1 MGRDRVDIMPPRR
14 ATSSQNSQAN
24 DDVPPVEGL
33 PPVSAEGIYRGS
45 SFDDFKKLGPTYF
58 SGATDPTEAEAWILK
73 MEKFFG
79 VIDCSEEQKA
89 SYAAFMLDK
98 EADHWWCMT
107 RRLLE
112 DQGPITWRQFK
123 GAFYKKYFLD
133 SVRRQ
138 KVGEFIR
145 LEQGDMTVAQYEAK
159 FTELSRFSPQL
170 IATEEEKALKFQD
183 GLKPYLKN
191 KISILKLGVYSEV
204 VDRALIAEKDNEE
217 LHQYKE
223 HQRKRNRSDSAHDGA
238 CPTCGKKHG
247 GRPCYREIGA
257 CFGCGKQ
264 GHLIRDCPENRKFI
278 TGKPKEE
285 NKEDKQ
291 KPKAQGQMFA
301 MTHRDAQVTS
311 DVVTGTLR
319 IHTLFARVLIDPG
332 STHSFVLVSFAGLL
346 GLPVASMDFD
356 LIVATLVGD
365 SVVASRMLRNC
376 IVMIGYREMPVDLV
390 LLDFQDFDVILRM
403 DWLASYHASIDC
415 FEKRVMFSISGQPK
429 FSFEGKHVDR
439 PLRMISALRASSL
452 LKKGCQGFL
461 ASVMKREVEFTIDLV
476 LGTGPMSKAPYR
488 MVPVELKELKVQLQE
503 LLDKGFIKPSVSP
516 WGAPVLFVKKK
527 DGSMRL
533 CIDYRELNKVTV
545 RNKYPLTRIDDLFD
559 QLQGACVFSKIDF
572 PSGYHQLRVRSED
585 VPKTAFRTRYGHY
598 EFLVMP
604 FGLTN
609 APAAFMD
616 LMNRVFK
623 PYLDQFVVVF
633 IDDILVYS
641 RCREEHED
649 HLSIVLH
656 TLKDNNDDIS
666 VDPGKVDVVANWR
679 RLSTV
684 TEIRSFLGL
693 ASYYRR
699 FVEGFSKIALPLTKL
714 TQKGVK
720 FEWSDDCECSF
731 QELKNRLV
739 SAPILTIPSAY
750 ASRQLK
756 PYEKNYPT
764 HDLELAAV
772 VFALKIW
779 RHFLFGETC
788 EIFTDHKSLKY
799 LFSQKELNMRQRRW
813 IELLKDYD
821 CIIQYHLGK
830 TNVVADALS
839 RKSVGSLAAIRG
851 CQRQIL
857 EELRS
862 LQVHFR
868 VMGLGALVAN
878 FRVQPDLVGRIKTLQ
893 KNDSQLVQVMEEVKR
908 GNLRRELLEEA
919 HCSKFAIHP
928 GGTKMYKDLRQNYW
942 WSGMKCDIAQFVAQ
956 CLVCQQVKVEHKRP
970 AGSLQPLAIPE
981 WKWEHI
987 TMDFVIGLPRTLGGN
1002 NAIWVIV
1009 DRLTKSAHFLP
1020 MKVNFSLD
1028 RLTSLYVKE
1037 IVRMHGVPV
1046 SIVSNRDPRFT
1057 SRFWHSLQKALGTKL
1072 SFSTAFHPQTDGQ
1085 SERVIQVLED
1095 LLRACI
1101 LDLQGNWD
1109 NHLPLVEFAY
1119 NNSFQASIGMA
1130 PFEALY
1136 DRKCRSPICWNDV
1149 GERKLLGPELVQLT
1163 VEKVALI
1170 KERLKAAQS
1179 RHKSYADNRRQDLEF
1194 EVGDHVFLKVSPM
1207 KSVMRFG
1214 RKGKLSPRFVGSF
1227 EILERVG
1234 TLAYKVALPPS
1245 LSKIHN
1251 VFHVSTLR
1259 KYIYDPSHV
1268 VELEPIQIS
1277 EDLTYE
1283 EVPVQIVD
1291 VMDKVLRHAVVKL
1304 NFRER
1309 RLESDFRIEEQISIG
1324 TLSSGKE

>member
-1 MGRDRVDIMPPRR
+1 MRPNRQSQTNPTPGRDRSIPF
-14 ATSSQNSQAN
+14 AN
-24 DDVPPVEGL
+24 DDVPLVEGL
-33 PPVSAEGIYRGS
+33 PPVSAEGIYRYLGTLVGLVERQARAVGTNVQGQSSSSRGS
-45 SFDDFKKLGPTYF
+45 SFDDFKKLGPPYF

-98 EADHWWCMT
+98 EADHWWRMT

-112 DQGPITWRQFK
+112 DQGPITWRQFRE
-123 GAFYKKYFLD
+123 AFYKKYFPD

-138 KVGEFIR
+138 KVGEPNS
-145 LEQGDMTVAQYEAK
+145 
-159 FTELSRFSPQL
+159 ELSCFPHVDYY
-170 IATEEEKALKFQD
+170 EEE
-183 GLKPYLKN
+183 
-191 KISILKLGVYSEV
+191 
-204 VDRALIAEKDNEE
+204 
-217 LHQYKE
+217 
-223 HQRKRNRSDSAHDGA
+223 
-238 CPTCGKKHG
+238 
-247 GRPCYREIGA
+247 
-257 CFGCGKQ
+257 KQ

-291 KPKAQGQMFA
+291 KPKAQGRVFA
-301 MTHRDAQVTS
+301 MTHRDAQATS
-311 DVVTGTLR
+311 DVVT
-319 IHTLFARVLIDPG
+319 
-332 STHSFVLVSFAGLL
+332 VSFAGLL

-356 LIVATLVGD
+356 LIVATPVGD
-365 SVVASRMLRNC
+365 SVVLPT
-376 IVMIGYREMPVDLV
+376 MPL
-390 LLDFQDFDVILRM
+390 
-403 DWLASYHASIDC
+403 DC
-415 FEKRVMFSISGQPK
+415 FEKRVTFSIPGQPK

-461 ASVMKREVEFTIDLV
+461 ASVVSNESDLKLEDIPIVREYPDVFPEDLPGLPPEREVEFTIDLV
-476 LGTGPMSKAPYR
+476 PGTGPMSKAPYR
-488 MVPVELKELKVQLQE
+488 MAPMELKELKVQLQE
-503 LLDKGFIKPSVSP
+503 LLDKGFIRPSVSP
-516 WGAPVLFVKKK
+516 WELCSICEKK

-533 CIDYRELNKVTV
+533 CIDYRE
-545 RNKYPLTRIDDLFD
+545 
-559 QLQGACVFSKIDF
+559 
-572 PSGYHQLRVRSED
+572 
-585 VPKTAFRTRYGHY
+585 
-598 EFLVMP
+598 
-604 FGLTN
+604 
-609 APAAFMD
+609 
-616 LMNRVFK
+616 VFK

-641 RCREEHED
+641 RSREEHES
-649 HLSIVLH
+649 HLSIKCEFWLDRISFLGHVVS
-656 TLKDNNDDIS
+656 NDGIS

-679 RLSTV
+679 RPSTV

-693 ASYYRR
+693 AGYYRR
-699 FVEGFSKIALPLTKL
+699 FIEGFSKIALPLTKL
-714 TQKGVK
+714 THKGVK

-739 SAPILTIPSAY
+739 SAPILTIPSGSGGFVVYSDASHQGLGCVLMQHGRVVAY

-756 PYEKNYPT
+756 PYERNYLT
-764 HDLELAAV
+764 HDLELV
-772 VFALKIW
+772 MVLHLRSGDIF
-779 RHFLFGETC
+779 FGETLF
-788 EIFTDHKSLKY
+788 IFP
-799 LFSQKELNMRQRRW
+799 KELNMRQRRW

-821 CIIQYHLGK
+821 CIIQYHPGK
-830 TNVVADALS
+830 ANVVADALS

-851 CQRQIL
+851 CQRQLL

-893 KNDSQLVQVMEEVKR
+893 KNDSRLVQVMEEVKR
-908 GNLRRELLEEA
+908 GDKPDFVLSDDEILRFGTRLCLLEEA

-942 WSGMKCDIAQFVAQ
+942 WSGMKRDIAQFVAQ
-956 CLVCQQVKVEHKRP
+956 CLVCQQVKAEHQRP

-981 WKWEHI
+981 WKWEYI

-1028 RLTSLYVKE
+1028 RLASLYVKE

-1046 SIVSNRDPRFT
+1046 SIVSMR
-1057 SRFWHSLQKALGTKL
+1057 SSLVESLYFG
-1072 SFSTAFHPQTDGQ
+1072 P
-1085 SERVIQVLED
+1085 
-1095 LLRACI
+1095 
-1101 LDLQGNWD
+1101 QGNWD
-1109 NHLPLVEFAY
+1109 DHLPLVEFAY
-1119 NNSFQASIGMA
+1119 NNSFQTSIGMT

-1136 DRKCRSPICWNDV
+1136 GRKCRSPICW
-1149 GERKLLGPELVQLT
+1149 RKETFGPEL
-1163 VEKVALI
+1163 I
-1170 KERLKAAQS
+1170 KSAQS
-1179 RHKSYADNRRQDLEF
+1179 RHKSYLADHRRRDLEF

-1214 RKGKLSPRFVGSF
+1214 RKGKLSPRFVGPF

-1245 LSKIHN
+1245 LSKVHN

-1268 VELEPIQIS
+1268 VELEPIQIF

-1291 VMDKVLRHAVVKL
+1291 VMDKVLQHTVVKL
-1304 NFRER
+1304 VKVQWSNHSIREATWE
-1309 RLESDFRIEEQISIG
+1309 LEEEMREKHPQLFQDSG
-1324 TLSSGKE
+1324 MSSLED

>member
-1 MGRDRVDIMPPRR
+1 MTVTPLEWVLGRDKVDTMPPRR
-14 ATSSQNSQAN
+14 PASSQNSQAN

-33 PPVSAEGIYRGS
+33 PPVSAEGIYRCS
-45 SFDDFKKLGPTYF
+45 CFDDFKKLGPPYF

-98 EADHWWCMT
+98 EADHWWRMT

-112 DQGPITWRQFK
+112 DQGPITWRQFRE
-123 GAFYKKYFLD
+123 AFYKKYFPD
-133 SVRRQ
+133 SVSGRRVITFFPTVDCYRGGKGI
-138 KVGEFIR
+138 KVSGWIEALFE
-145 LEQGDMTVAQYEAK
+145 EQDIY
-159 FTELSRFSPQL
+159 
-170 IATEEEKALKFQD
+170 
-183 GLKPYLKN
+183 
-191 KISILKLGVYSEV
+191 LKLGVYSEV

-217 LHQYKE
+217 LHQYRE
-223 HQRKRNRSDSAHDGA
+223 QQRKRNRSDGAHGNQAQRRSTSGRNQNKGKAAQNLDGA

-247 GRPCYREIGA
+247 GRPCYRETGA

-278 TGKPKEE
+278 TRKPKEE
-285 NKEDKQ
+285 NKEDTQ
-291 KPKAQGQMFA
+291 NPKPK
-301 MTHRDAQVTS
+301 DE
-311 DVVTGTLR
+311 L
-319 IHTLFARVLIDPG
+319 
-332 STHSFVLVSFAGLL
+332 SFAGLL

-356 LIVATLVGD
+356 LIVATPMGD

-390 LLDFQDFDVILRM
+390 LLDLQDFDVILGM
-403 DWLASYHASIDC
+403 DWEAC
-415 FEKRVMFSISGQPK
+415 GQTTAY
-429 FSFEGKHVDR
+429 D
-439 PLRMISALRASSL
+439 LTLRASSL

-461 ASVMKREVEFTIDLV
+461 ASVMSNESDLKLEDIPIVREYPDVFPEDLPGLPPEREVEFTIDL
-476 LGTGPMSKAPYR
+476 
-488 MVPVELKELKVQLQE
+488 E
-503 LLDKGFIKPSVSP
+503 LLDKGFIRPSVSP

-545 RNKYPLTRIDDLFD
+545 RNKYPLPRIDDLFD
-559 QLQGACVFSKIDF
+559 QLQGACVFSKIDLR
-572 PSGYHQLRVRSED
+572 SGYHQLRVRGED

-633 IDDILVYS
+633 IDDILCEFWLDRISFLGHVVS
-641 RCREEHED
+641 
-649 HLSIVLH
+649 
-656 TLKDNNDDIS
+656 NDGIS
-666 VDPGKVDVVANWR
+666 VDPGKVDAVANWR
-679 RLSTV
+679 RPSTV

-693 ASYYRR
+693 AGYYRR
-699 FVEGFSKIALPLTKL
+699 FIEGFSKIALPLTKL

-739 SAPILTIPSAY
+739 SAPILTIPSGSGGFVVYSDASHQGLGCVLMQHGRVVAY

-756 PYEKNYPT
+756 PYERNYPT

-772 VFALKIW
+772 
-779 RHFLFGETC
+779 
-788 EIFTDHKSLKY
+788 
-799 LFSQKELNMRQRRW
+799 ELNMRQRRW
-813 IELLKDYD
+813 IELLKDYN
-821 CIIQYHLGK
+821 CIIQYHPGK
-830 TNVVADALS
+830 ANVAADALS
-839 RKSVGSLAAIRG
+839 RKSVGSLQLLEVVKG
-851 CQRQIL
+851 NDEIL
-857 EELRS
+857 RFGTRLY
-862 LQVHFR
+862 V
-868 VMGLGALVAN
+868 
-878 FRVQPDLVGRIKTLQ
+878 P
-893 KNDSQLVQVMEEVKR
+893 NDED
-908 GNLRRELLEEA
+908 LRRELLEEA

-942 WSGMKCDIAQFVAQ
+942 WSGMKRDIAQFVAQ
-956 CLVCQQVKVEHKRP
+956 CLVCQQVKAEHQRP

-1002 NAIWVIV
+1002 NVIWVIV

-1028 RLTSLYVKE
+1028 RLASLYVKE

-1046 SIVSNRDPRFT
+1046 SIVSDRDPRFT

-1101 LDLQGNWD
+1101 LDLQ
-1109 NHLPLVEFAY
+1109 
-1119 NNSFQASIGMA
+1119 ASIGMA
-1130 PFEALY
+1130 HFESLY
-1136 DRKCRSPICWNDV
+1136 GRKCRSPICWNDV

-1170 KERLKAAQS
+1170 KERLKAVQS
-1179 RHKSYADNRRQDLEF
+1179 RHKSYADQRRRDLEF

-1214 RKGKLSPRFVGSF
+1214 RKGKLSPRFVGPF

-1245 LSKIHN
+1245 LSKVHN

-1268 VELEPIQIS
+1268 VELEPIQIF

-1304 NFRER
+1304 VKVQWSNHSIREATWE
-1309 RLESDFRIEEQISIG
+1309 LEEEMREKHPQLFEDSG
-1324 TLSSGKE
+1324 MSSLED